1 MLDSLRRGATS
12 KVAALIIFIPLIFA
26 FALWGVGP
34 ELRRSG
40 VNTLAKVGATEITP
54 DQFQSAYQREI
65 DQLSRQFGRRLTPE
79 QARMFGL
86 EQNVLS
92 RLVGSAA
99 IDLQAKELGLAVSDQ
114 TIADS
119 IRTDPSFLGPD
130 GKFSKLMFEQFL
142 RNNNLSEAGYIQVRR
157 REDVREQ
164 LTETIAAS
172 STVPQSYIELVHRH
186 RNEERVIEYV
196 TVDPDKLVKV
206 AEPDEAKLKEYYEA
220 NKRSFMTNS
229 YRKIAVLLL
238 TRDAIKG
245 KVPVTD
251 EDVKSRYEE
260 TKASFNTLEKRRL
273 QQVAFPDKAAAEKAF
288 AELSKAKSFVEAAG
302 KLGFKESDINLGLL
316 TQADLIDPKIAAA
329 AFALKKDEV
338 SQPVEGQFTTVIL
351 RVVEIAPG
359 VTKTFD
365 DVKALVRDKLVDER
379 LGRELSTLHDAVES
393 ERTAGRSLK
402 EAGEK
407 LGLAFKAIDAVDRG
421 GNGPDGKPID
431 GIPDVA
437 KLLGA
442 VFQSGQGIEA
452 DAVDLADGGFAWFD
466 VLGSTPEKER
476 PFDEVKADVKTR
488 WIEIEMAKALSEA
501 TAKLVERVQKGEDLA
516 SIIKDS
522 GGSVQRTGSFA
533 RAVTPTGLTTDIV
546 RQSFALPVGAA
557 SSSASNDGKTRI
569 VFRIPEITRAAPPT
583 KAESDRLRT
592 ELQRGMQADN
602 LNAYLT
608 GLQNRYGVSINN
620 AALAQTLGLDQ
631 PKR

>member
-12 KVAALIIFIPLIFA
+12 KIAALIIFVPLILA

-34 ELRRSG
+34 ELRNTG
-40 VNTLAKVGATEITP
+40 ANTLATVGGTAITP
-54 DQFQSAYQREI
+54 DQFQAAYQREL

-99 IDLQAKELGLAVSDQ
+99 LDLQAKELGLAVSDQ

-130 GKFSKLMFEQFL
+130 GRFSRLAFEQIL
-142 RNNNLSEAGYIQVRR
+142 RNNNLSEAGYIQLRR

-164 LTETIAAS
+164 LTETIAAA
-172 STVPQSYIELVHRH
+172 STVPQAYIDLVHKNRA
-186 RNEERVIEYV
+186 EERLIEYV

-206 AEPDEAKLKEYYEA
+206 AEPDDAKLKEYYEA
-220 NKRSFMTNS
+220 NKRSFMTEP
-229 YRKIAVLLL
+229 YRKIALLLL
-238 TRDAIKG
+238 TRDMVKS

-251 EDVKSRYEE
+251 DDVKARYEE
-260 TKASFNTLEKRRL
+260 TKASFNTAEKRRI
-273 QQVAFPDKAAAEKAF
+273 QQVAFPDKAAADKAY
-288 AELSKAKSFVEAAG
+288 AELSKAKSFVEAAAA
-302 KLGFKESDINLGLL
+302 LGFKETDITLGVLA
-316 TQADLIDPKIAAA
+316 QSDLIDKKIATA
-329 AFALKKDEV
+329 AFALKKDEI

-351 RVVEIAPG
+351 RVTEITPG
-359 VTKTFD
+359 VTKTLD
-365 DVKALVRDKLVDER
+365 DVKAQIKDRLIEER
-379 LGRELSTLHDAVES
+379 SGRELSTLHDAVES

-407 LGLAFKAIDAVDRG
+407 LGLTFKAIDAINRG
-421 GNGPDGKPID
+421 GNGPDGKPIE
-431 GIPDVA
+431 GVPDVT

-466 VLGSTPEKER
+466 VLGVTPEKER
-476 PFDEVKADVKTR
+476 PFDEVKAEVKTR
-488 WIEIEMAKALSEA
+488 WLEIEKGKALTEA
-501 TAKLVERVQKGEDLA
+501 TAKLVERVVKGESLEA
-516 SIIKDS
+516 ITKDS
-522 GGSVQRTGSFA
+522 GGSVLRTGSFA
-533 RAVTPTGLTTDIV
+533 RSVTPSGLTADLV
-546 RQSFALPVGAA
+546 RQAFALPPGAA
-557 SSSASNDGKTRI
+557 SSSASVDGKTRI
-569 VFRIPEITRAAPPT
+569 VFRIAEMTRAAAPT
-583 KAESDRLRT
+583 KAESDRIRT

-608 GLQNRYGVSINN
+608 GLQTRYGVSINN
-620 AALAQTLGLDQ
+620 AALAQTLGLDR
-631 PKR
+631 PTR